1 MATQS
6 DKPVYPKPEDFP
18 ETDDIFDESG
28 DEGVKAPDGNEANA
42 VDPALAEPAPH
53 VEHSYSPENFACIR
67 CGSRNI
73 AKGYIVDYGD
83 KFEQTHFAPQ
93 RITLRFLNSIRAL
106 RPWRSLAKLN
116 AEACRDCGLVM
127 IVVDP
132 SELRRAEHH
141 RD

>member
-6 DKPVYPKPEDFP
+6 NRPVYPEPEDFP
-18 ETDDIFDESG
+18 ETSAVLDENANQVNSAPIPEPDI
-28 DEGVKAPDGNEANA
+28 P
-42 VDPALAEPAPH
+42 EPAPH
-53 VEHSYSPENFACIR
+53 VEYSYSADDFACVR

-127 IVVDP
+127 VVVDP

>member
-1 MATQS
+1 MATQTGR
-6 DKPVYPKPEDFP
+6 PVYPEPEDFP
-18 ETDDIFDESG
+18 ETEDVLDENADD
-28 DEGVKAPDGNEANA
+28 ATEADVAN
-42 VDPALAEPAPH
+42 PALAEPAPH
-53 VEHSYSPENFACIR
+53 VEYSYSPDDFACVR

-83 KFEQTHFAPQ
+83 KFDQTHFAPQ
-93 RITLRFLNSIRAL
+93 RVTLRFLNSIRAL

-132 SELRRAEHH
+132 SELRRAEHQ